1 MAEQSARRHL
11 SRRIREARRGATK
24 VIESGSLELNPGF
37 RRFSL
42 VISHVEA
49 HPRLLR
55 DICCMFPGREV
66 ELRSLG
72 FSRARFPY
80 SRGGFSYFD
89 GSLDS
94 MATSTRRRFVSWCAA
109 SVAAFGLVGCGAGE
123 QKQEGTTAENP
134 PDIQESLERS
144 SAGYEA
150 EGKSKKKK

>member
-1 MAEQSARRHL
+1 
-11 SRRIREARRGATK
+11 
-24 VIESGSLELNPGF
+24 
-37 RRFSL
+37 
-42 VISHVEA
+42 
-49 HPRLLR
+49 
-55 DICCMFPGREV
+55 
-66 ELRSLG
+66 
-72 FSRARFPY
+72 
-80 SRGGFSYFD
+80 
-89 GSLDS
+89 